1 MASYGSG
8 NAAPR
13 DTEAAGR
20 LASCRQLSTFL
31 PGAESPAVPK
41 RQGTPCLERPGT
53 ELNAT
58 SWQTKP
64 SDRFILKWIK
74 VHLSAKITPHL
85 VPWQGLDPWM
95 ITLFSNSMGVLAG
108 LLAALGLPGT
118 AGTVAA
124 LAQVLDGVDG
134 QFARLT
140 GRQSRGGAFWD
151 SVLDRYGD
159 GAMVTGLSVYLI
171 RFPEPLPAG
180 LLTLFGALAVIGSNL
195 ISYSSS
201 RAEHLGIDVGPPTL
215 ASKGTRMSVMILC
228 SWGTMLWQSAPLL
241 AILYLV
247 IHTQVVI
254 CQRLRRALE
263 SRQPL

>member
-1 MASYGSG
+1 
-8 NAAPR
+8 
-13 DTEAAGR
+13 
-20 LASCRQLSTFL
+20 
-31 PGAESPAVPK
+31 
-41 RQGTPCLERPGT
+41 
-53 ELNAT
+53 
-58 SWQTKP
+58 
-64 SDRFILKWIK
+64 
-74 VHLSAKITPHL
+74 
-85 VPWQGLDPWM
+85 M

-140 GRQSRGGAFWD
+140 GRQSTGGAFWD

-159 GAMVTGLSVYLI
+159 GAMVIGLSVYLI

-180 LLTLFGALAVIGSNL
+180 LLTLLGATAVIGSNL

-201 RAEHLGIDVGPPTL
+201 RAEHLKIDVGPPTL

-228 SWGTMLWQSAPLL
+228 SWGAMIWQSAPLL

-254 CQRLRRALE
+254 YQRLRRALE

>member
-1 MASYGSG
+1 MHAG
-8 NAAPR
+8 NVM
-13 DTEAAGR
+13 
-20 LASCRQLSTFL
+20 
-31 PGAESPAVPK
+31 PGIPG
-41 RQGTPCLERPGT
+41 RQGITCLERS
-53 ELNAT
+53 ESSLNTT

-74 VHLSAKITPHL
+74 VNLSAGITPHL
-85 VPWQGLDPWM
+85 VGWQGLEPWM
-95 ITLFSNSMGVLAG
+95 ITIVSNSLGVLAG
-108 LLAALGLPGT
+108 LLAAMGLPGT

-124 LAQVLDGVDG
+124 LAQILDGVDG

-159 GAMVTGLSVYLI
+159 GAMVIGLSIYLI
-171 RFPEPLPAG
+171 RFPEPLPG
-180 LLTLFGALAVIGSNL
+180 GILTLLGALAVIGSNL

-228 SWGTMLWQSAPLL
+228 LWGTMIWQSAPLL

-247 IHTQVVI
+247 IHTQTVI
-254 CQRLRRALE
+254 YQRLRRALE

>member
-1 MASYGSG
+1 
-8 NAAPR
+8 
-13 DTEAAGR
+13 
-20 LASCRQLSTFL
+20 
-31 PGAESPAVPK
+31 
-41 RQGTPCLERPGT
+41 
-53 ELNAT
+53 LNAT

-64 SDRFILKWIK
+64 SDRFVLKWIK
-74 VHLSAKITPHL
+74 LRLSAKITPHL
-85 VPWQGLDPWM
+85 VSCQGLEPWM
-95 ITLFSNSMGVLAG
+95 ITLVSNSMGVLAG

-159 GAMVTGLSVYLI
+159 GAMVMGLSVYLI

-180 LLTLFGALAVIGSNL
+180 LLTLLGALAVIGSNL

-247 IHTQVVI
+247 IHTQTVI
-254 CQRLRRALE
+254 YQRLRRALE